1 MGMGMYHFRI
11 KWLTVAC
18 FEMEKDGKHMVT
30 DPFITLSENSP
41 CTWENIEGCDLIT
54 LSHVHWDHIT
64 DIPVLM
70 DKFGQPPLLTGSLS
84 ALPLLEWGNL
94 YPQSVYPMD
103 ANLELDF
110 DWVKVKALFG
120 RHTAFGETV
129 NQLESK
135 LRRKPFVDRAMG
147 DMQILG
153 TLEYRNFFFTFPD
166 GMKVLV
172 WGNDFTAVQ
181 KNIVKALKPDLAVIQ
196 ATRQL
201 QDPAGFV
208 DFVNTS
214 GAKFVI
220 PHHMDLKISY
230 DEARDALKEMGARIE
245 AACAGTRFILP
256 EYNHWIEF

>member
-1 MGMGMYHFRI
+1 MYHFRI
-11 KWLTVAC
+11 KWLTAAC

-70 DKFGQPPLLTGSLS
+70 DKFGQLPLLTGSLS

-129 NQLESK
+129 NQLIKTAQEAICGQGHGRYADPWNTGIPEF
-135 LRRKPFVDRAMG
+135 L
-147 DMQILG
+147 
-153 TLEYRNFFFTFPD
+153 FTFPD

-181 KNIVKALKPDLAVIQ
+181 K
-196 ATRQL
+196 
-201 QDPAGFV
+201 
-208 DFVNTS
+208 
-214 GAKFVI
+214 
-220 PHHMDLKISY
+220 ISS
-230 DEARDALKEMGARIE
+230 RRSNL
-245 AACAGTRFILP
+245 ILL
-256 EYNHWIEF
+256 